1 MVAEGQL
8 LGPTSWPQGVGDRPP
23 PYCSARHG
31 VAGSKQYKSSNPNG
45 RIMMSWKVEVKCDG
59 EWSSNALRFA
69 TKAEAEASGK
79 ELRSRWYV
87 PSDSRGTE
95 STDPVNYLFDFDNFK
110 NVRIE

>member
-1 MVAEGQL
+1 
-8 LGPTSWPQGVGDRPP
+8 
-23 PYCSARHG
+23 

-45 RIMMSWKVEVKCDG
+45 RIMMSWKAEMKCSG

-69 TKAEAEASGK
+69 TQAEAEASGK
-79 ELRSRWYV
+79 ELMSRWFV
-87 PSDSRGTE
+87 PTGSRGTE